1 MKEAKEKA
9 NKSSQNPSRKADHE
23 VTSSAGSSPEGKIK
37 IAAKQAE
44 QITDKPKNEAISENV
59 EGTRAENR
67 FKDLPSKDSESSGF
81 VTSLSGV
88 KTSNAQVGKVKEKT
102 EAKEP
107 ATNSQNKSFSSGK
120 DVQEASKKQRA
131 ANDPREIARKGK
143 KDDELD

>member
-1 MKEAKEKA
+1 
-9 NKSSQNPSRKADHE
+9 
-23 VTSSAGSSPEGKIK
+23 
-37 IAAKQAE
+37 
-44 QITDKPKNEAISENV
+44 
-59 EGTRAENR
+59 
-67 FKDLPSKDSESSGF
+67 
-81 VTSLSGV
+81 
-88 KTSNAQVGKVKEKT
+88 VGKVKEKT